1 MPFPL
6 LAALAPMM
14 GAGANV
20 LSTAITNNQNKIQ
33 AQKNRDF
40 QENMSSTAHQREVAD
55 LKAAGI
61 NPLLSANNGASS
73 PQGSMATL
81 TAPDVSGI
89 GNMFGNVMEY
99 QRYKMEKAA
108 YEKNLELTGAQI
120 GKTQAETKSISQT
133 ERRQEAENNFNWKIF
148 IPKMLKNLSIDVN
161 NMFKN
166 TLTPGRGRD

>member
-1 MPFPL
+1 
-6 LAALAPMM
+6 
-14 GAGANV
+14 
-20 LSTAITNNQNKIQ
+20 
-33 AQKNRDF
+33 
-40 QENMSSTAHQREVAD
+40 
-55 LKAAGI
+55 
-61 NPLLSANNGASS
+61 
-73 PQGSMATL
+73 
-81 TAPDVSGI
+81 
-89 GNMFGNVMEY
+89 MEY

-148 IPKMLKNLSIDVN
+148 IPKMLKNLGIDVN